1 VLRTI
6 ARALPNGLT
15 LFRLLAGPC
24 ILGFL
29 CTCPPLFRPAALLF
43 VLAGISDFLDGFLA
57 RRLGQETALGAWL
70 DPLADKVLLVGLF
83 FALGW
88 QGVFPPW
95 LITLVIGRDAAIVLG
110 VFWLRRQKRKV
121 PVRPTAISKINTAFQ
136 MLLLF
141 FALAWG
147 AWKGDVGGLGEA
159 NIFYSLLIL
168 TTATT
173 ILSGLV
179 YAYEGWRLWKVP
191 PHS

>member
-1 VLRTI
+1 
-6 ARALPNGLT
+6 
-15 LFRLLAGPC
+15 
-24 ILGFL
+24 
-29 CTCPPLFRPAALLF
+29 LFRPAAWLF

-70 DPLADKVLLVGLF
+70 DPVADKVLLVGLF
-83 FALGW
+83 FALSW
-88 QGVFPPW
+88 QGVFPLW
-95 LITLVIGRDAAIVLG
+95 FIMLVIGRDAAIVSG
-110 VFWLRRQKRKV
+110 VLWLRHQGRTV

-136 MLLLF
+136 MLLLL

-147 AWKGDVGGLGEA
+147 AWKGGVEGLGEG
-159 NIFYSLLIL
+159 NTFYSLLIL